1 MQLNNFRSLGWAC
14 AALLGGFIVV
24 SGFQDAN
31 QKIGVVDLATVV
43 EQSNFGKQNQTA
55 FTQMK
60 SSREGVLEF
69 VDTYRVLT
77 AEQAT
82 RFKDLSIKASITEAE
97 KAELERI
104 KADVIAADKKSKEL
118 NTKQNLTPE
127 ERTLMQEYANRSQGL
142 ELTAQ
147 RWYREF
153 TTELQQWTEKQKID
167 SITKARDAVREV
179 ARTQGYSVVF
189 ESSVAPYGANDLSD
203 AALKAMNAKG

>member
-1 MQLNNFRSLGWAC
+1 MGWAC

-82 RFKDLSIKASITEAE
+82 RFKDLSVKPSITEAE

-167 SITKARDAVREV
+167 SINKARDAVREV